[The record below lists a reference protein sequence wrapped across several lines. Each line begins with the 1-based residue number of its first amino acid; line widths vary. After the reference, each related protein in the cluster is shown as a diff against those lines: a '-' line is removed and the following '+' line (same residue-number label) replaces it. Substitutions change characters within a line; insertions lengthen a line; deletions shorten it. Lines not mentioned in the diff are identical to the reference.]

1 LIRSAEN
8 DELPVLPVVLPL
20 PVALY
25 DVGDALDIESCS
37 DCRNCCRMPSAELA
51 LDELL
56 LDELLKLLVLE
67 LLPVADEPAVDDEAP
82 WPP

>member
-1 LIRSAEN
+1 MIRSAEN
-8 DELPVLPVVLPL
+8 DELPVLPVVLLL

-25 DVGDALDIESCS
+25 DIGDALDIESCS
-37 DCRNCCRMPSAELA
+37 DCRNCCRMLSAVLA

-56 LDELLKLLVLE
+56 LDELLE
-67 LLPVADEPAVDDEAP
+67 LLALLLVADEPAVDDEAP